1 MLLLGHIGGI
11 SPLWLSY
18 VFALM
23 RGKSSTCDQDIRLY
37 LHVEKLSVKDIP
49 YSFFFPKPHSYHHHA
64 VFHRILTRQGRIDAS
79 VLVWWMHSV
88 FRAYGVFYAGSLPSV
103 VAGSN
108 GLCHSQVI
116 RHSTNGH
123 RAVLH
128 RILSRQ
134 CRVDTR
140 TLARWMYN
148 IFCIYGVPRGNFLPL
163 AARHL
168 IGYQLFLL
176 LP

>member
-1 MLLLGHIGGI
+1 MFWPGGCVASFAPLRFLRWCSSINGYLIEWLMPFTGARHSTNGH
-11 SPLWLSY
+11 
-18 VFALM
+18 
-23 RGKSSTCDQDIRLY
+23 R
-37 LHVEKLSVKDIP
+37 
-49 YSFFFPKPHSYHHHA
+49 A
-64 VFHRILTRQGRIDAS
+64 VFDCILLRQCRVDTCA
-79 VLVWWMHSV
+79 LARWTHSV
-88 FRAYGVFYAGSLPSV
+88 FCAYGVFYAGSLPAV

-128 RILSRQ
+128 RILTRQ